1 MTRMRQRATPAAH
14 RRRTGCR
21 QLPNALIYVI
31 LLACHGQR
39 VSGRS
44 VLLYV
49 TLRALLGFARS
60 HAMSNDKKTS
70 GAGDAYDVVVI
81 GGGPAGYPAAIRAA
95 QNKMSVA
102 CIDEWKNLDGSYA
115 FGGTCLNAG
124 CIPSKALLESTEL
137 YHRVHEEFA
146 VHGIKIGSATLDL
159 VQMQKRK
166 SGIVR
171 GMTQGILALFKGAGV
186 TPLQGHGRLLP
197 GRKVE
202 YTAHDGSRRELSAG
216 QVVLASGSAPIELR
230 SAPFQAP
237 YVVDSWGALEFDAVP
252 KRLGV
257 IGAGVIG
264 LELGSVWR
272 RLGAEVVV
280 LEALPDF
287 LAFADQQLAK
297 EALRH
302 FKKLGLDIRLGAKV
316 TGAAVAGAGVDVS
329 YEDGKGAQRLNVE
342 RLVVAIGRRPYT
354 KDLLAAGTGVQLDER
369 GFISVDQTCRTATEG
384 VWAIGDCVRGP
395 MLAHKGKE
403 EGVMVA
409 DLMAGRFAEVNYK
422 VMPSVIYTAPEIA
435 WVGLTEEQ
443 VKASGREYKSGVFPF
458 LASGRARALE
468 QPAGFAKVLAARD
481 DDEILGVHIIGPMAG
496 ELIAEAV
503 LAMEYSASSEDL
515 QRTIH
520 AHPTLAEALHEA
532 ALAADKRS
540 IDSLNR

>member
-1 MTRMRQRATPAAH
+1 MTNDDKRPDAT
-14 RRRTGCR
+14 
-21 QLPNALIYVI
+21 NSFDVI
-31 LLACHGQR
+31 
-39 VSGRS
+39 
-44 VLLYV
+44 
-49 TLRALLGFARS
+49 
-60 HAMSNDKKTS
+60 
-70 GAGDAYDVVVI
+70 VI
-81 GGGPAGYPAAIRAA
+81 GGGPAGYSAAIRAA
-95 QNKMSVA
+95 QNKLRVA
-102 CIDEWKNLDGSYA
+102 CIDEWKNRDGSA
-115 FGGTCLNAG
+115 TFGGTCLNAG

-146 VHGIKIGSATLDL
+146 VHGIEVTGAELDL
-159 VQMQKRK
+159 AQMQKRK
-166 SGIVR
+166 SGVVR
-171 GMTQGILALFKGAGV
+171 GMTQGILVLFKAAGV
-186 TPLQGHGRLLP
+186 TPLQGHGKLLA
-197 GRKVE
+197 GRRVE
-202 YTAHDGSRRELSAG
+202 FTAHDGTRRELSAKH
-216 QVVLASGSAPIELR
+216 VVLASGSAPIELR
-230 SAPFQAP
+230 SAPFKP
-237 YVVDSWGALEFDAVP
+237 PHIVDSWGALDLDAVP

-302 FKKLGLDIRLGAKV
+302 LKKLGLDIRLGAKV
-316 TGAAVAGAGVDVS
+316 TGAVVKGEAVEVS
-329 YEDGKGAQRLNVE
+329 HSDAKGEQRLSVD

-354 KDLLAAGTGVQLDER
+354 RDLLASDTGVELDER
-369 GFISVDQTCRTATEG
+369 GFIKVDHSCRTGAEN

-403 EGVMVA
+403 EGASVA
-409 DLMAGRFAEVNYK
+409 DQIAGRYGEVNYE
-422 VMPSVIYTAPEIA
+422 VIPSVIYTAPEIA

-443 VKASGREYKSGVFPF
+443 VKASGREYKIGVCPF
-458 LASGRARALE
+458 MAIGRARAME
-468 QPAGFAKVLAARD
+468 QAAGFVKIVAARD
-481 DDEILGVHIIGPMAG
+481 DDAILGVHIVGPLAG

-520 AHPTLAEALHEA
+520 AHPTLAEAVHEA
-532 ALAADKRS
+532 ALNADKRA

>member
-1 MTRMRQRATPAAH
+1 MASDDKRAPGATDSFD
-14 RRRTGCR
+14 
-21 QLPNALIYVI
+21 VI
-31 LLACHGQR
+31 
-39 VSGRS
+39 
-44 VLLYV
+44 
-49 TLRALLGFARS
+49 
-60 HAMSNDKKTS
+60 
-70 GAGDAYDVVVI
+70 VI

-95 QNKMSVA
+95 QNKLSVA
-102 CIDEWKNLDGSYA
+102 CIDEWKNRDGTPA

-137 YHRVHEEFA
+137 YHRLQEEFA
-146 VHGIKIGSATLDL
+146 VHGIKVSGTELDL
-159 VQMQKRK
+159 AQMQKRK

-171 GMTQGILALFKGAGV
+171 TMTQGILALFKAAGV
-186 TPLQGHGRLLP
+186 TPLQGHGRLLA

-202 YTAHDGSRRELSAG
+202 FTAHDGTRRLLSARH
-216 QVVLASGSAPIELR
+216 VVLASGSAPIELR
-230 SAPFQAP
+230 TAPFEAP
-237 YVVDSWGALEFDAVP
+237 YIVDSWGALDLDAVP

-272 RLGAEVVV
+272 RLGAEVTV

-316 TGAAVAGAGVDVS
+316 SGATVSGGAVEVS
-329 YEDGKGAQRLNVE
+329 YSDARGEQRVTVD

-354 KDLLAAGTGVQLDER
+354 KDLFAADTGVALDER
-369 GFISVDQTCRTATEG
+369 GFIKVDQSCRTGVEN

-409 DLMAGRFAEVNYK
+409 DLIAGRYGEMNYK
-422 VMPSVIYTAPEIA
+422 VIPSVIYTAPEIA
-435 WVGLTEEQ
+435 WVGLTEEE
-443 VKASGREYKSGVFPF
+443 VKASGREYKTGNFPF
-458 LASGRARALE
+458 LASGRARAME
-468 QPAGFAKVLAARD
+468 QAAGFAKIIAARD
-481 DDEILGVHIIGPMAG
+481 DDEILGVHIIGPLAG

-520 AHPTLAEALHEA
+520 AHPTLAEAVHEA
-532 ALAADKRS
+532 ALSVDKRS
-540 IDSLNR
+540 IDAINR